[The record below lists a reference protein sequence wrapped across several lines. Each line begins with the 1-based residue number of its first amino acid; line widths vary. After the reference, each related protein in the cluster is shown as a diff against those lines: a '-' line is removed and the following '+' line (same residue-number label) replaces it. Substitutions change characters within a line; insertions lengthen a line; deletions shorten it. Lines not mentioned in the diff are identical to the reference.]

1 VYGPD
6 RFLALVAGRR
16 VICAGRGDTVRNM
29 GKTSRSKAKSRST
42 AGRRSAPRQGGAGTG
57 DPGLDAIIVEVVRL
71 ARVEVRTIATG
82 AEAEAWGSHLASL
95 WTRGLSIGGP
105 DPMELVGGGVVQALL
120 RAGDQ
125 AAFAALCALASVA
138 DGPVGEAAGLAVRRL
153 GERGTKAPAWKDEL
167 GSARPVQ
174 ARLLREDVFD
184 DGVSVL
190 VEFELADGTL
200 ETLGVYVDHNLSGS
214 AKGIFVGG
222 SLREVADVLA
232 SAPDDGVEV
241 RLDALSLEEAAAR
254 IREGLELTDM
264 TLEAPVSEDYWE
276 LRALAG
282 ARLRSLPQGVGL
294 PEREEVE
301 PEQRQR
307 LLEEFLASP
316 EGSRFR
322 GSVYEEDVAAFAI
335 DFGADY
341 LDGRPLRWSP
351 VVVELFMTDWLPRK
365 VAHDQE
371 FFAAVPH
378 VLREWVRF
386 AGRTRGIP
394 THAIELTVGSVTE
407 WAEELV
413 EAAADPA
420 GWGPAKMLA
429 SAMREAGVDA
439 QDEQAVQAFIDE
451 LNARPA
457 GLRHP

>member
-1 VYGPD
+1 
-6 RFLALVAGRR
+6 
-16 VICAGRGDTVRNM
+16 
-29 GKTSRSKAKSRST
+29 
-42 AGRRSAPRQGGAGTG
+42 
-57 DPGLDAIIVEVVRL
+57 
-71 ARVEVRTIATG
+71 
-82 AEAEAWGSHLASL
+82 
-95 WTRGLSIGGP
+95 
-105 DPMELVGGGVVQALL
+105 MELVGGGVVQALL

-138 DGPVGEAAGLAVRRL
+138 DAPVGEAAGLAARRL
-153 GERGTKAPAWKDEL
+153 GERGTKPPAWKDEL
-167 GSARPVQ
+167 GSATPVQ

-214 AKGIFVGG
+214 AKDIFVGG

-232 SAPDDGVEV
+232 SAPDDGVDV
-241 RLDALSLEEAAAR
+241 RLDALSLGEAAAR

-264 TLEAPVSEDYWE
+264 TLAAPVSEGYWE
-276 LRALAG
+276 LRSLAG
-282 ARLRSLPQGVGL
+282 ARLRSLPQGVEL
-294 PEREEVE
+294 PGREGVE
-301 PEQRQR
+301 PEERER

-322 GSVYEEDVAAFAI
+322 GSVYEEGVVALAI

-341 LDGRPLRWSP
+341 VDGRPLRWSP
-351 VVVELFMTDWLPRK
+351 VVVELFMADWLPRK

-371 FFAAVPH
+371 FFAAVPDA
-378 VLREWVRF
+378 LREWVRF

-394 THAIELTVGSVTE
+394 AQAIELTVESVAE

-413 EAAADPA
+413 EAATDPA

-439 QDEQAVQAFIDE
+439 HDEQAVQALVDE

-457 GLRHP
+457 GLRDS